1 MPGLSMPVCCSC
13 LVVLLQS
20 KLSSVEDSLKA
31 ELHTLE
37 QVTVGQDGTC
47 GLGSN
52 KTHQHACHNKWSML
66 PPCD

>member
-1 MPGLSMPVCCSC
+1 M
-13 LVVLLQS
+13 QS